1 MYDGKPQH
9 TTQKKDEQKVERL
22 PQKNKNGDRVVP
34 YLSGRGMDYQHILD
48 CVAEGIIYES
58 ADYHNAV
65 FIGKDEQGTP
75 RYAALRSTNGI
86 FKRDATGSD
95 KRYSFRLLT
104 DSTSTS
110 VHLFE
115 SAVDL
120 LSYATLLGCEEK
132 PYHRSNLLSLS
143 GVYQPKKE
151 VSESKI
157 PIALVTY
164 LKANPQIKTIYQ
176 NCLIMRIFTQI
187 LILQRS
193 M

>member
-1 MYDGKPQH
+1 MQPPPP
-9 TTQKKDEQKVERL
+9 TPKKDEPKVLLL
-22 PQKNKNGDRVVP
+22 PPKNKNCDRVVP
-34 YLSGRGMDYQHILD
+34 YLFGRGIDYQLILD

-132 PYHRSNLLSLS
+132 PYHLSNLLSLS

-164 LKANPQIKTIYQ
+164 LNANPQIKTIYPH
-176 NCLIMRIFTQI
+176 CLILRIFTQL

-193 M
+193 L